1 MEASQ
6 NVPVSTPQITT
17 VIQINGNQM
26 VAFGTD
32 IDWAESMSLTVESP
46 DAAQCIKRVSE
57 WLGELEIYP
66 WGNLADHQE
75 YANQTQAALTDPL
88 IYAQIREYVLNA
100 HSQAFTYLP
109 MNIGYLTVAFT
120 FRRVDLT
127 FTLEEESEADIQNQI
142 AKVETEFDLEARE
155 SERAAREQAG
165 KAAAKEFDFV
175 VNLQSTKMPF
185 LVSDFINEDGVLVTN
200 MKKPEMRGELKQ
212 ATVTELL
219 SFLLTVG
226 TTITAPDETTT
237 AVALAQHAQAFTRL
251 KERFFARVPGVGSTF
266 TENCEIV
273 EVDDD
278 HGLSISIR
286 VTLID

>member
-6 NVPVSTPQITT
+6 NVPMSTPQITT

-66 WGNLADHQE
+66 WGNLADYQE

-120 FRRVDLT
+120 FRRVDLN

-142 AKVETEFDLEARE
+142 AQLDTEIDETEQ
-155 SERAAREQAG
+155 AARAQAVELVN
-165 KAAAKEFDFV
+165 KKFDYTIEI
-175 VNLQSTKMPF
+175 QSKKMPF
-185 LVSDFINEDGVLVTN
+185 MVADYKDEEGNVISGA
-200 MKKPEMRGELKQ
+200 KKPVLRGTLKSS
-212 ATVTELL
+212 TVSELL
-219 SFLLTVG
+219 GFILTVG
-226 TTITAPDETTT
+226 TNITAPDDTTT
-237 AVALAQHAQAFTRL
+237 VVSLAQHTQALRRL
-251 KERFFARVPGVGSTF
+251 KERFFERLPKVGTTF

-273 EVDDD
+273 EVDEE
-278 HGLSISIR
+278 HGLSIRIG